1 MGKISRDS
9 FFETRNVLGALRGLA
24 PVQPGSKQYV
34 SLRLQQGVPFLDA
47 DFNEVDDIRRAE
59 LELMLAR
66 AIGNGVPAGSDG
78 FKILEATTTN
88 NFVIEAGL
96 LFLDGWWIFNPVR
109 IDYLNQPHRTAKG
122 LAPALRIL
130 QNIPAAANE
139 LAYLD
144 VWELV
149 IDGQEDT
156 NLVNPRIGLETCNRI
171 ERGWVVRLEQIPN
184 NADPLNPATIPNRQT
199 GHRYYPLAL
208 IKRPAGGQILAGM
221 MTELR
226 RTHLTLEAT
235 TFAPLLIDDPARGQ
249 RLDSPRLAGA
259 FRAHLDALRDLF
271 IRSPETFVYPAKPAE
286 TSQAT
291 SALNDVRASAI
302 SFEQQARN
310 QLLHK
315 AAATD
320 AIKVFSETER
330 SLMNFL
336 QTLVTGGVAGA
347 PTTAFIGI
355 YRKHLDGTVP
365 NDPQSLKFALDANDL
380 LGAVMAQERLNQ
392 ELGVQN
398 NSLPEGTVTASL
410 ISITPTGP
418 LQNKTI
424 QAQYQLTIRIQ
435 SNLTSAQG
443 SEPIRAI
450 ASAGTGWT
458 LVFQGSTQADQRETV
473 VTVPNQQAVD
483 VVLNI
488 SADPGAADTTLNLT
502 VRPERRQQLVFIHAP
517 QTMKLGQELL
527 PANIIATLTYNGSSP
542 LLPGGILKASRAIM
556 ATAGGRPIAWRV
568 VNLSSA
574 TETYKVT
581 VTPLSAATGWM
592 AVNEPVLAPLT
603 AGAPPRDFNINFG
616 ITDQAGA
623 VSPLTYRLQL
633 TRVTG
638 GANDPLPNT
647 RFDITFDL
655 I

>member
-9 FFETRNVLGALRGLA
+9 FFETLNVLGALRGLT

-59 LELMLAR
+59 LELMLAK
-66 AIGNGVPAGSDG
+66 AIGNGVPAGSEG

-88 NFVIEAGL
+88 NFVIESGL
-96 LFLDGWWIFNPVR
+96 LFLDGWWIFNPAR

-130 QNIPAAANE
+130 QNIPAAAHE

-171 ERGWVVRLEQIPN
+171 ERGWVVRLEQIPT
-184 NADPLNPATIPNRQT
+184 NADPVNPATIPNRQP

-249 RLDSPRLAGA
+249 KLDSPRLAGA
-259 FRAHLDALRDLF
+259 FRGHLDALRDLF
-271 IRSPETFVYPAKPAE
+271 LLSPETFVYPAKPAE
-286 TSQAT
+286 TSQAN

-310 QLLHK
+310 QLLHQK
-315 AAATD
+315 AATD
-320 AIKVFSETER
+320 AIKVFSDTER
-330 SLMNFL
+330 NLMNFL

-347 PTTAFIGI
+347 PTTSFIGI
-355 YRKHLDGTVP
+355 YKKHLDGAVP

-392 ELGVQN
+392 ELGVQS

-410 ISITPTGP
+410 ISITPSGP
-418 LQNKTI
+418 LKDKTI

-458 LVFQGSTQADQRETV
+458 LVFQGSNQADQRETV
-473 VTVPNQQAVD
+473 VIVPNQQTVD

-488 SADPGAADTTLNLT
+488 SADQLAPDTTLNLT

-527 PANIIATLTYNGSSP
+527 PANVIATLTYIGSSP
-542 LLPGGILKASRAIM
+542 MLPGGILKASRAIM
-556 ATAGGRPIAWRV
+556 ATPGGRPIAWRV

-592 AVNEPVLAPLT
+592 AVNEPILAPIA
-603 AGAPPRDFNINFG
+603 AGGPPRDFNINFG
-616 ITDQAGA
+616 ITNEAGA

-647 RFDITFDL
+647 KFDVTFDL